1 MTPISI
7 KELELLESW
16 LENQDFLSWANGL
29 TDASAERWQAFLKDN
44 PQHAELCELAKYAH
58 NNLNVQEPAID
69 QAKSQLALN
78 DLYAKIDQRKLD
90 QMNADQKKSKSKVK
104 TFFLNKPWRVAASV
118 IMLLGFGFLS
128 QNALN
133 NSVVVY
139 TSLDERRE
147 IKLDDGTEVVLNTNT
162 TLSHVKDQP
171 RIITLDGEAYF
182 QVAKKVETKEQFQ
195 VKTNDLVVTVL
206 GTEFNVNS
214 RDNQTS
220 VFLDEGKVVLDVI
233 KKDNEIVEL
242 EPGDLVSY
250 SQSENKIV
258 KKKNENSIM
267 NTAWKDDVVYFKDA
281 HIADVLPVI
290 SRLYDVQFEQ
300 SNLELVQKQFSG
312 GMPVRD
318 INITLATLSQVYGIE
333 INGSDKFYSITN
345 KKE

>member
-16 LENQDFLSWANGL
+16 LENQDFQSWANGIPNEG
-29 TDASAERWQAFLKDN
+29 AQRWKTFLKDN
-44 PQHAELCELAKYAH
+44 IQHLELCELAKYAH
-58 NNLNVQEPAID
+58 NNLNFQESVID
-69 QAKSQLALN
+69 QAHSGLVLN
-78 DLYAKIDQRKLD
+78 ELYAKIDQRKLV
-90 QMNADQKKSKSKVK
+90 QKESKSTLK
-104 TFFLNKPWRVAASV
+104 TFFLGKPWRVAVSV
-118 IMLLGFGFLS
+118 IMVMGFAFLS

-182 QVAKKVETKEQFQ
+182 QVAKKVETKEPFQ
-195 VKTNDLVVTVL
+195 VKTNDLIVTVL

-220 VFLDEGKVVLDVI
+220 VFLDEGKVALGVDG
-233 KKDNEIVEL
+233 NEKETLEL

-250 SQSENKIV
+250 SKTEDRIV
-258 KKKNENSIM
+258 KKKNENSII
-267 NTAWKDDVVYFKDA
+267 NTAWKDDVVFFKNAPIDE
-281 HIADVLPVI
+281 VLPII
-290 SRLYDVQFEQ
+290 SHLYDVRFEQ
-300 SNLELVQKQFSG
+300 SYLELEKKSFSG
-312 GMPVRD
+312 GLPVRD
-318 INITLATLSQVYGIE
+318 LNITLATLRQVYGIE
-333 INGSDKFYSITN
+333 IEGAGKFYSITN
-345 KKE
+345 KIE